1 MDPSR
6 FGTFQSSAI
15 LRKIGS
21 PPSEQVRGKPF
32 RIMRDRVAIAL
43 LVCATAAGMNYRH
56 AFHAG
61 NFADV
66 VKHIVLTRTLLYLH
80 EKPSAFRV
88 IDTHA
93 GAGRYDLTG
102 EEAKRSGEWRLGI
115 ARLLEA
121 RLDAASAELI
131 KPYLD
136 IVRSYNDGPELSV
149 YPGSPLIARAL
160 LRPQDRMTACELEAG
175 AHRQLVASLR
185 RDEQARVVKID
196 GWTALP
202 AYVPP
207 QERRGVVLVDPP
219 FEQADEFDRLAGGF
233 ESAYT
238 KWPTG
243 IFMLWFPLKDARAA
257 GRLGQR
263 VVDALGA
270 AHRSQ
275 SRSSRED
282 LEERILRIEFQTSRV
297 IRADGLTAAG
307 LVIVNPPWTLKRDLS
322 AIAPALAAALGTDG
336 QGRLRVESY
345 NH

>member
-1 MDPSR
+1 MND
-6 FGTFQSSAI
+6 GA
-15 LRKIGS
+15 G
-21 PPSEQVRGKPF
+21 VF
-32 RIMRDRVAIAL
+32 RIMLQSATIVFV
-43 LVCATAAGMNYRH
+43 VCATAARMNYRH

-66 VKHIVLTRTLLYLH
+66 VKHIVLTRILIYLH

-93 GAGRYDLTG
+93 GCGRYDLTG
-102 EEAKRSGEWRLGI
+102 EEARRSGEWRLGI
-115 ARLLEA
+115 ARLLA
-121 RLDAASAELI
+121 ANVAAASAELI
-131 KPYLD
+131 RPYLD
-136 IVRSYNDGPELSV
+136 IVRSHNAGSELTV

-160 LRPQDRMTACELEAG
+160 LRPQDRMTACELEVG

-185 RDEQARVVKID
+185 RDQQARVVKID

-219 FEQADEFDRLAGGF
+219 FEQSDEFDRLAAGF
-233 ESAYT
+233 DAAYA

-243 IFMLWFPLKDARAA
+243 IFMLWYPLKDARAG

-263 VVDALGA
+263 VADALMA
-270 AHRSQ
+270 ARRSQ
-275 SRSSRED
+275 GGSSRED
-282 LEERILRIEFQTSRV
+282 LAERILRIEFQAGRL
-297 IRADGLTAAG
+297 IRTDALTAAG
-307 LVIVNPPWTLKRDLS
+307 LLVVNPPWTLKRELET
-322 AIAPALAAALGTDG
+322 IAPSLAAALGAEG
-336 QGRLRVESY
+336 QGRLRVEHY

>member
-1 MDPSR
+1 MVHGATNA
-6 FGTFQSSAI
+6 F
-15 LRKIGS
+15 
-21 PPSEQVRGKPF
+21 V
-32 RIMRDRVAIAL
+32 
-43 LVCATAAGMNYRH
+43 VCATAAPMNYRH

-66 VKHIVLTRTLLYLH
+66 VKHIVLTRVLIYLH

-88 IDTHA
+88 LDTHA
-93 GAGRYDLTG
+93 GSGRYDLTG
-102 EEAKRSGEWRLGI
+102 EEAQRSGEWRQGI
-115 ARLLEA
+115 ARLLA
-121 RLDAASAELI
+121 AKTDAASAGLI

-136 IVRSYNDGPELSV
+136 IVRSHNAGPELTV

-160 LRPQDRMTACELEAG
+160 LRPQDRLTACELEAG

-185 RDEQARVVKID
+185 RDQQARVVKID

-219 FEQADEFDRLAGGF
+219 FEETDEFDRLAAGF
-233 ESAYT
+233 AVAHA

-243 IFMLWFPLKDARAA
+243 IFMLWYPLKDARAA

-263 VVDALGA
+263 VADALLG
-270 AHRSQ
+270 AHRAQ
-275 SRSSRED
+275 SPLSRGD
-282 LEERILRIEFQTSRV
+282 LAERILRIEFQTSST
-297 IRADGLTAAG
+297 IRTDGLTAAG
-307 LVIVNPPWTLKRDLS
+307 LLVVNPPWTLKRELET
-322 AIAPALAAALGTDG
+322 IAPSVGAALGAEG
-336 QGRLRVESY
+336 QGRLRVERY

>member
-1 MDPSR
+1 
-6 FGTFQSSAI
+6 
-15 LRKIGS
+15 
-21 PPSEQVRGKPF
+21 
-32 RIMRDRVAIAL
+32 
-43 LVCATAAGMNYRH
+43 MNYRH

-66 VKHIVLTRTLLYLH
+66 VKHIVLTRVLLYLQ

-102 EEAKRSGEWRLGI
+102 EEAKRSGEWQLGA

-121 RLDAASAELI
+121 RLDAASTELI

-136 IVRSYNDGPELSV
+136 IVRSHNAGPQFTV

-185 RDEQARVVKID
+185 RDQQARVVKID

-219 FEQADEFDRLAGGF
+219 FEQTDEFDRLAAGF
-233 ESAYT
+233 ASAYA

-243 IFMLWFPLKDARAA
+243 IFMLWYPLKDARAA
-257 GRLGQR
+257 GRLGQQ
-263 VVDALGA
+263 VADAIKA

-275 SRSSRED
+275 SRSSRTD
-282 LEERILRIEFQTSRV
+282 FAERILRIEFQTSRL
-297 IRADGLTAAG
+297 IRTDGLTAAG
-307 LVIVNPPWTLKRDLS
+307 LLVVNPPWTLKRDLL
-322 AIAPALAAALGTDG
+322 AIAPALAAALGTEG
-336 QGRLRVESY
+336 RGRLRVESY
-345 NH
+345 NQ